1 METFDTGDTIEQ
13 PPPAASAEGDTPLT
27 FDHLMPKAEAAPAA
41 PAAED
46 SAPLT
51 FDHLMPTATQS
62 WPAALGNAA
71 MQGVIGGTGSAMAG
85 VGSIGSALENTA
97 ATKMLAA
104 ADAVAAGEMTPQ
116 AAMRDLTP
124 TQRSM
129 FSEWVTGTPEER
141 VQWRAEM
148 GKMLSAAP
156 NALTSA
162 GESVGHYGEEYKV
175 DPGKEGWTTGGV
187 RMAAGIVPAAAGAVA
202 AGLVGGPTAGGMVMA
217 STIFGQSYDMALRE
231 ARAKGLPPEQADQA
245 AIQNAV
251 AQTAI
256 MGVPMAR
263 LLSAVPAPLR
273 DGVAKTLMNLGK
285 HGVEFGSANAL
296 SRFVQNYVLREAGKP
311 DQALT
316 EGVMDAAAEGLIA
329 GLIVPAAGGA
339 VRAGAR
345 KVSDAIAPNA
355 SPELRRAMD
364 EMEALAPETQPGRDT
379 VPDVVRPPAA
389 EATPPET
396 GMPQT
401 STNDLL
407 RRQAPEAPPAEA
419 PAAEPT
425 PMPEPPPVPKLR
437 TIQEIIDQDGVS
449 AKKAAEIQTAEI
461 EAISRPVTAEEVAAR
476 KAGLSP
482 PEAQPEIPT
491 MVVRPEPEAPQEG
504 RPVTSEDAMPE
515 AHPGEDV
522 GLAPAPEAPA
532 VEPRAEAAPADAEGP
547 KLDRPPPRPQDAISL
562 LIQHGGIKDTGG
574 DLKAMGADTI
584 HHQRAG
590 RLINNT
596 RGMELD
602 KARELLADYGYI
614 SHDTD
619 INDLQNLIAEHI
631 AGRPTYPAH
640 YESERLA
647 WEQGRAAESERDR
660 AVDTLGDVRAVA
672 DEAGVTLTA
681 AEQEHAARL
690 ILQGEAPND
699 AVYEAVRAGDADAQ
713 EAFNQARGMLS
724 AREKALADRA
734 GADAPSP
741 EAAETRR
748 RLAAV
753 MQAVMRYAGLPSSVG
768 LRLVDRLVDAQG
780 NAADAAYYRGL
791 ITFALDTASVRGPG
805 AVPAKLFHEV
815 VHGLMDPA
823 LGILTPKQRAA
834 LLTAADRWLAQGDN
848 RASLERM
855 GYDPQQMREEAVA
868 RYAEEMLARSRDPGS
883 IAQRAAETM
892 ARAAQAIGNGLRGQ
906 GFRSADGVLRAIMQG
921 KVGAE
926 ESGAP
931 RISPPSPADPQEIR
945 REDDGVN
952 KERPRALFDEMK
964 RRNAESRQAAEVY
977 GRVGKSAA
985 FEGANDLS
993 YLVSP
998 DLNRPPDGWRVTT
1011 FRDNE
1016 PLGHLEFDGPAA
1028 AFYEILRNRNN
1039 KPIGPNHPDEAQFSR
1054 RPPQPPATGPDLFG
1068 VEPPGKRERKEPEP
1082 TIKTDPRQQSM
1093 FGAPSAVQAQA
1104 ARDQAGRGALTGKGP
1119 QQAADQGLFA
1129 PPKPPQDSLFSKRDD
1144 DGVRA
1149 YHSSPHD
1156 FDRFDMSRMGT
1167 GEGHQA
1173 FGRGLYFAENPNVA
1187 RHYRRQLSV
1196 LPLWEKMMDSYDRGD
1211 SLENA
1216 THALMSRDD
1225 LTTKERALLKAL
1237 EADDWLGFDYPHD
1250 AVQAVLT
1257 APQNFDVSPATI
1269 AAARDL
1275 GHSYEVKLRHD
1286 QRRMLDWDKR
1296 LIEQPTFIQL
1306 AAKQMGLDPNRNPQA
1321 TGRDLMASPDADRR
1335 LAAAGVHGVQY
1346 LDGPSRRAGSGTR
1359 NFVMFDDNLI
1369 DIVRKYAKRDEKP
1382 PHTVAE
1388 AVGRIQRLPVI
1399 GRAVTAAAD
1408 KASDLGGII
1417 RMAVAPMAEGSK
1429 ETMAQAKDY
1438 ANLNRLARHEASML
1452 TSWLDKT
1459 YTPEQRR
1466 RMWEAADEQSV
1477 AMQQGQPTE
1486 GIGLDRL
1493 TPQER
1498 AVVRQ
1503 LQVLSDDAFQQ
1514 ARQLGMIES
1523 DGLPS
1528 YVPRMVAEM
1537 VDGVARPIS
1546 DKQARNLP
1554 GTMEATRTSTP
1565 HLRHREHLTTEETER
1580 AARAA
1585 LDNPNVVVARD
1596 ISTLP
1601 LATMKLQQAIA
1612 GRVLINQIREAGRR
1626 SGEQAV
1632 AEGAEPQDGFKWFTI
1647 RENPAFWTWRVRD
1660 GADGAKIMEKVP
1672 LYIRGDY
1679 EGPLRAV
1686 LTDRSGGALYK
1697 AWMALKGRMMTA
1709 IMWGVVHGTVIAGR
1723 ISPKSPNLV
1732 RLYRE
1737 GATLREDPAAMR
1749 EFIMS
1754 GGVPVGHDFG
1764 YQDISGALNEGVPS
1778 NRYMSTIAA
1787 RWVAGDKAANAVER
1801 ANDFVH
1807 NTLTWDTIGKW
1818 QMGMFQQVKR
1828 AEIAKGADPQ
1838 TAARMAAHVA
1848 NRLAGAMPAEAMS
1861 AFAQK
1866 AANLLLFSR
1875 SYRIGGAGQIKD
1887 LLNGL
1892 PRDVRAQIERDQGPQ
1907 AALNA
1912 QARGRRIARSVLL
1925 ADLGIYVASNSLLQ
1939 SAANVLLNDVS
1950 LDDELKGYVRRFLD
1964 QGHQIAENPLRLLN
1978 PFWVL
1983 DLPERL
1989 MSTSDN
1995 EPGKH
2000 ARILVG
2006 REEDGTG
2013 IYVRNPAGKFPEDI
2027 FDYIQRPVQTLNRI
2041 TSPFVR
2047 LGLGIFGNNK
2057 GFNRPIHDPYSGLD
2071 QSFLSNAVDI
2081 AKFVAE
2087 GVTPFTS
2094 LIEPVV
2100 DLAKKGVGVKTGNSA
2115 AMDVGK
2121 LLGSAFGVTI
2131 SKGFPGGPE
2140 KGEMFAVRKKS
2151 EYDTNRAMP
2160 AIRDA
2165 IKTGEIDKAVNM
2177 MLDLHMTPREQS
2189 RVFDS
2194 VSNPSRV
2201 SPGQMRRFQM
2211 TAPDEAKERVERGR
2225 ERQGIAP

>member
-1 METFDTGDTIEQ
+1 MALDFADLI
-13 PPPAASAEGDTPLT
+13 PAADQADDTDGQPQVA
-27 FDHLMPKAEAAPAA
+27 PAEAAPA
-41 PAAED
+41 PASKPEPQPSTSPAL
-46 SAPLT
+46 S
-51 FDHLMPTATQS
+51 FDDLIPAQS

-148 GKMLSAAP
+148 GKMLTAAP

-162 GESVGHYGEEYKV
+162 GERVGHYGEEYKV

-187 RMAAGIVPAAAGAVA
+187 RMAAGLVPMAAGAAAATVA
-202 AGLVGGPTAGGMVMA
+202 GGPTAGGLVLA

-245 AIQNAV
+245 AIQNAT

-256 MGVPMAR
+256 MGVPMSR
-263 LLSAVPAPLR
+263 LLSAVPAPMREGAL
-273 DGVAKTLMNLGK
+273 KTLINLGK

-364 EMEALAPETQPGRDT
+364 EMEALAPETQPGRDA

-401 STNDLL
+401 STNEML
-407 RRQAPEAPPAEA
+407 RQQAPEA
-419 PAAEPT
+419 AAEPAPT
-425 PMPEPPPVPKLR
+425 PEPPPAPKLR
-437 TIQEIIDQDGVS
+437 TVQEIIDQDGVS

-476 KAGLSP
+476 KAGLPP
-482 PEAQPEIPT
+482 PEARPEIPT

-504 RPVTSEDAMPE
+504 RPITPEDAMPE
-515 AHPGEDV
+515 VHPGEDV

-532 VEPRAEAAPADAEGP
+532 VEPRAEAAPADAEVP

-619 INDLQNLIAEHI
+619 INDLHSLIYEHL

-647 WEQGRAAESERDR
+647 WEQGRAAESERNR

-690 ILQGEAPND
+690 ILQGEAPHD

-713 EAFNQARGMLS
+713 QAFNEARGMLS
-724 AREKALADRA
+724 KREQSAADKAAEN
-734 GADAPSP
+734 APSP
-741 EAAETRR
+741 EAGEARR
-748 RLAAV
+748 RLATV
-753 MQAVMRYAGLPSSVG
+753 MQAVMRYLGVPSDVG
-768 LRLVDRLVDAQG
+768 LRLVDRLASEDGASS
-780 NAADAAYYRGL
+780 DAAYTRDL
-791 ITFALDTASVRGPG
+791 ITFALDTAAVRGPH
-805 AVPAKLFHEV
+805 AVPEKLFHEV
-815 VHGLMDPA
+815 VHALLDPK
-823 LGILTPKQRAA
+823 LGVLTTNQTRA
-834 LLTAADRWLAQGDN
+834 LLTAADRWLAEGNN
-848 RASLERM
+848 RDRLERM
-855 GYDPQQMREEAVA
+855 GYTPEQMREEAVA
-868 RYAEEMLARSRDPGS
+868 RWAEEVLAKSRDAGPIGR
-883 IAQRAAETM
+883 RALDAM
-892 ARAAQAIGNGLRGQ
+892 NRAVQAIGNGLRGQ
-906 GFRSADGVLRAIMQG
+906 GFRSADGVLRAVMQG
-921 KVGAE
+921 KVKAPEGGAARGPQQDSKRE
-926 ESGAP
+926 G
-931 RISPPSPADPQEIR
+931 ITDPKFAE
-945 REDDGVN
+945 
-952 KERPRALFDEMK
+952 LM
-964 RRNAESRQAAEVY
+964 RRNREARERADVYAAAGKPARFKATD
-977 GRVGKSAA
+977 GR
-985 FEGANDLS
+985 LS

-998 DLNRPPDGWRVTT
+998 DMHYPREQGMWRVTA
-1011 FRDNE
+1011 FDQDNM
-1016 PLGHLEFDGPAA
+1016 PLGHMEFTSARD
-1028 AFYEILRNRNN
+1028 AFLDVVRNTNN
-1039 KPIGPNHPDEAQFSR
+1039 KPVGANHPEPAKESR
-1054 RPPQPPATGPDLFG
+1054 REPLPPKSGPDLFG
-1068 VEPPGKRERKEPEP
+1068 RAAPAPRERQAEP
-1082 TIKTDPRQQSM
+1082 TIKNDQRQETM
-1093 FGAPSAVQAQA
+1093 FGPGSAVQAQA
-1104 ARDQAGRGALTGKGP
+1104 ARDQSGRGALTAKAP

-1129 PPKPPQDSLFSKRDD
+1129 PPKPPQDRLFSKREDPPKTVAE
-1144 DGVRA
+1144 GV
-1149 YHSSPHD
+1149 
-1156 FDRFDMSRMGT
+1156 
-1167 GEGHQA
+1167 
-1173 FGRGLYFAENPNVA
+1173 
-1187 RHYRRQLSV
+1187 
-1196 LPLWEKMMDSYDRGD
+1196 
-1211 SLENA
+1211 
-1216 THALMSRDD
+1216 
-1225 LTTKERALLKAL
+1225 
-1237 EADDWLGFDYPHD
+1237 
-1250 AVQAVLT
+1250 
-1257 APQNFDVSPATI
+1257 
-1269 AAARDL
+1269 
-1275 GHSYEVKLRHD
+1275 
-1286 QRRMLDWDKR
+1286 
-1296 LIEQPTFIQL
+1296 
-1306 AAKQMGLDPNRNPQA
+1306 
-1321 TGRDLMASPDADRR
+1321 RR
-1335 LAAAGVHGVQY
+1335 LAA
-1346 LDGPSRRAGSGTR
+1346 
-1359 NFVMFDDNLI
+1359 
-1369 DIVRKYAKRDEKP
+1369 
-1382 PHTVAE
+1382 
-1388 AVGRIQRLPVI
+1388 LPVI
-1399 GRAVTAAAD
+1399 ARATQATTA
-1408 KASDLGGII
+1408 KASDLASVV

-1498 AVVRQ
+1498 AVVQQ
-1503 LQVLSDDAFQQ
+1503 LQALSDDAFQQ

-1528 YVPRMVAEM
+1528 YVPRMVVEM
-1537 VDGVARPIS
+1537 VDGVARPIT

-1585 LDNPNVVVARD
+1585 LDNPNVAVARD

-1660 GADGAKIMEKVP
+1660 GQDGAKIMEKVP

-1939 SAANVLLNDVS
+1939 SAANVLLNDGS
-1950 LDDELKGYVRRFLD
+1950 IDEEAKGYVRRLLD
-1964 QGHQIAENPLRLLN
+1964 QGKEVASHPTKLLN

-1983 DLPERL
+1983 DLPEKL

-2140 KGEMFAVRKKS
+2140 KGETFAVDKKYR
-2151 EYDTNRAMP
+2151 YDVAKQMP
-2160 AIRDA
+2160 AIREA
-2165 IKTGEIDKAVNM
+2165 IKTGQIEKAVDM
-2177 MLDLHMTPREQS
+2177 MIDLKMEPREQS

-2194 VSNPSRV
+2194 VRNPSRV

-2211 TAPDEAKERVERGR
+2211 RAPDEAKERVERGR

>member
-1 METFDTGDTIEQ
+1 METFGTSAPVEQ
-13 PPPAASAEGDTPLT
+13 PPPVAATGNDAPLTFDHLIPKADTTPAAAAGQGAEDDTPLT
-27 FDHLMPKAEAAPAA
+27 FDHLMPK
-41 PAAED
+41 
-46 SAPLT
+46 
-51 FDHLMPTATQS
+51 QS
-62 WPAALGNAA
+62 WPAAVGNAA

-97 ATKMLAA
+97 ATKLLAA

-148 GKMLSAAP
+148 GKMLTAAP

-162 GESVGHYGEEYKV
+162 GERVGHYGEEYKV

-187 RMAAGIVPAAAGAVA
+187 RMAAGLVPMAAGAAAATVA
-202 AGLVGGPTAGGMVMA
+202 GGPTAGGLVLA

-245 AIQNAV
+245 AIQNAT

-256 MGVPMAR
+256 MGVPMSR
-263 LLSAVPAPLR
+263 LLSAVPAPMREGAL
-273 DGVAKTLMNLGK
+273 KTLINLGK

-364 EMEALAPETQPGRDT
+364 EMEALAPETQPGRDA

-407 RRQAPEAPPAEA
+407 RRQAPEA
-419 PAAEPT
+419 AAEPAPT
-425 PMPEPPPVPKLR
+425 PEPPPAPKLR
-437 TIQEIIDQDGVS
+437 TVQEIIDQDGVS

-476 KAGLSP
+476 KAGLPP

-491 MVVRPEPEAPQEG
+491 MVVRPEPEQGETRPNPAEPGETSAP
-504 RPVTSEDAMPE
+504 R
-515 AHPGEDV
+515 PGEDV

-532 VEPRAEAAPADAEGP
+532 VEPRAESAPANAEVP
-547 KLDRPPPRPQDAISL
+547 TLDRPPPRPQDAISL

-724 AREKALADRA
+724 KREQSAADKAAEN
-734 GADAPSP
+734 APSP
-741 EAAETRR
+741 EAGEARR
-748 RLAAV
+748 RLATV
-753 MQAVMRYAGLPSSVG
+753 MQAVMRYLGVPSDVG
-768 LRLVDRLVDAQG
+768 LRLVDRLASEDGASS
-780 NAADAAYYRGL
+780 DAAYTRDL
-791 ITFALDTASVRGPG
+791 ITFALDTAAVRGPH
-805 AVPAKLFHEV
+805 AVPEKLFHEV
-815 VHGLMDPA
+815 VHALLDPK
-823 LGILTPKQRAA
+823 LGVLTTNQTRA
-834 LLTAADRWLAQGDN
+834 LLTAADRWLAEGNN
-848 RASLERM
+848 RARLERM
-855 GYDPQQMREEAVA
+855 GYTPEQMREEAVA
-868 RYAEEMLARSRDPGS
+868 RWAEEVLAKSRDAGPIGR
-883 IAQRAAETM
+883 RALDAM
-892 ARAAQAIGNGLRGQ
+892 NRAVQAIGNGLRGQ
-906 GFRSADGVLRAIMQG
+906 GFRSADGVLRAVMQG
-921 KVGAE
+921 KVKAPEGGAR
-926 ESGAP
+926 GAVP
-931 RISPPSPADPQEIR
+931 GQQQDSR
-945 REDDGVN
+945 RE
-952 KERPRALFDEMK
+952 PLPP
-964 RRNAESRQAAEVY
+964 
-977 GRVGKSAA
+977 KS
-985 FEGANDLS
+985 
-993 YLVSP
+993 
-998 DLNRPPDGWRVTT
+998 
-1011 FRDNE
+1011 
-1016 PLGHLEFDGPAA
+1016 
-1028 AFYEILRNRNN
+1028 
-1039 KPIGPNHPDEAQFSR
+1039 
-1054 RPPQPPATGPDLFG
+1054 GPDLFG
-1068 VEPPGKRERKEPEP
+1068 RAAPAPRERQAEP
-1082 TIKTDPRQQSM
+1082 TIKNDQRQETM
-1093 FGAPSAVQAQA
+1093 FGPGSAVQAQA
-1104 ARDQAGRGALTGKGP
+1104 ARDQSGRGALTAKAP

-1129 PPKPPQDSLFSKRDD
+1129 PPKPPQDRLFSKREDPPKTVAE
-1144 DGVRA
+1144 GV
-1149 YHSSPHD
+1149 
-1156 FDRFDMSRMGT
+1156 
-1167 GEGHQA
+1167 
-1173 FGRGLYFAENPNVA
+1173 
-1187 RHYRRQLSV
+1187 
-1196 LPLWEKMMDSYDRGD
+1196 
-1211 SLENA
+1211 
-1216 THALMSRDD
+1216 
-1225 LTTKERALLKAL
+1225 
-1237 EADDWLGFDYPHD
+1237 
-1250 AVQAVLT
+1250 
-1257 APQNFDVSPATI
+1257 
-1269 AAARDL
+1269 
-1275 GHSYEVKLRHD
+1275 
-1286 QRRMLDWDKR
+1286 
-1296 LIEQPTFIQL
+1296 
-1306 AAKQMGLDPNRNPQA
+1306 
-1321 TGRDLMASPDADRR
+1321 RR
-1335 LAAAGVHGVQY
+1335 LAA
-1346 LDGPSRRAGSGTR
+1346 
-1359 NFVMFDDNLI
+1359 
-1369 DIVRKYAKRDEKP
+1369 
-1382 PHTVAE
+1382 
-1388 AVGRIQRLPVI
+1388 LPVI
-1399 GRAVTAAAD
+1399 ARATQATTA
-1408 KASDLGGII
+1408 KASDLASVV

-1498 AVVRQ
+1498 AVVQQ
-1503 LQVLSDDAFQQ
+1503 LQALSDDAFQQ

-1528 YVPRMVAEM
+1528 YVPRMVVEM
-1537 VDGVARPIS
+1537 VDGVARPIT

-1585 LDNPNVVVARD
+1585 LDNPNVAVARD

-1660 GADGAKIMEKVP
+1660 GQDGAKIMEKVP

-1778 NRYMSTIAA
+1778 NRYMSTVAA

-1818 QMGMFQQVKR
+1818 QMGMFQQIKR
-1828 AEIAKGADPQ
+1828 AEIDRGADPQ

-1887 LLNGL
+1887 LLNGM
-1892 PRDVRAQIERDQGPQ
+1892 PRDVRAQIERDQGPE

-1912 QARGRRIARSVLL
+1912 QARGRRIARAVLL

-1939 SAANVLLNDVS
+1939 SAANVLLNDGS
-1950 LDDELKGYVRRFLD
+1950 IDEEAKGYVRRLLD
-1964 QGHQIAENPLRLLN
+1964 QGKEVASHPTKLLN

-1983 DLPERL
+1983 DLPEKL

-2165 IKTGEIDKAVNM
+2165 IKTGEIDKAVDM
-2177 MLDLHMTPREQS
+2177 MLELKMTPREQS

-2194 VSNPSRV
+2194 VRNPSRV

-2211 TAPDEAKERVERGR
+2211 RAPDEAKERVERGR